1 MFDNAPTCNALSK
14 ASLYH
19 QQTSLTTNKHHL
31 PPTTTTNTMTNTT
44 PITTTTTMSTNLTQE
59 PQSYDSSSPPV
70 SPSTGRRMSAHAEAD
85 AARAIS
91 HTNNWT
97 PVFEHCHKWNSED
110 RKHAMHMVNIGAV
123 KTGPG
128 FTERP

>member
-1 MFDNAPTCNALSK
+1 MGSKVPGGGEVVHVRQCTNAQRTK
-14 ASLYH
+14 
-19 QQTSLTTNKHHL
+19 QTINS
-31 PPTTTTNTMTNTT
+31 PPTNITNTMTNTT
-44 PITTTTTMSTNLTQE
+44 PITTTSTMSTNLAQE
-59 PQSYDSSSPPV
+59 PQSCDSSSPPV
-70 SPSTGRRMSAHAEAD
+70 SPSLTRRMSAHAEAD